1 MYPVG
6 AWVSHPVHIC
16 PWIMVISNSHEHCI
30 YVRDFGVGQI
40 LVFTTPASPQLLSF
54 FANAGWLP
62 QKLSCLVVC
71 FPYISITDNLSSIV
85 VFLNASLFTL
95 YPMFVGTLAWWIKVL
110 PLTPIMVNPDSA
122 RWFLCEFPAPFY
134 SKLMSP
140 VFPIFHLL
148 QFETLYRVAA
158 SNQPYWMSSF
168 PLFSELQTGLLNH
181 SIICLK

>member
-62 QKLSCLVVC
+62 QNLSCLVVC
-71 FPYISITDNLSSIV
+71 FPSISITDNLSSIV

-95 YPMFVGTLAWWIKVL
+95 YPMFVGTLAGDSSVNFLHLFTQSWCLQSFPFSTCCNLKL
-110 PLTPIMVNPDSA
+110 STELLRLTNLTGCPP
-122 RWFLCEFPAPFY
+122 FLYFLNYKQVC
-134 SKLMSP
+134 S
-140 VFPIFHLL
+140 II
-148 QFETLYRVAA
+148 
-158 SNQPYWMSSF
+158 
-168 PLFSELQTGLLNH
+168 PLFSWN
-181 SIICLK
+181 KY